1 MVMLLAATAAFAQ
14 RGATVESVSGK
25 VELRPAGGTWEPAQ
39 PGQRISRGTT
49 ISTGFD
55 SRARLT
61 LANSVLE
68 IAPLTRMT
76 LEDLVE
82 TSDTISTDVFV
93 RVGRTRASVQGAEGV
108 DTEFRMRSPI
118 AVASVRGTEFTF
130 DTKRTLV
137 EDGTVTVANFL
148 GRTTSVDA
156 GGSAVVQEFGSIQE
170 VRETFL
176 RESSVSTTPG
186 EEEEEAGG
194 PGDGAGVATVV
205 VTIEWE

>member
-1 MVMLLAATAAFAQ
+1 
-14 RGATVESVSGK
+14 
-25 VELRPAGGTWEPAQ
+25 
-39 PGQRISRGTT
+39 
-49 ISTGFD
+49 
-55 SRARLT
+55 
-61 LANSVLE
+61 
-68 IAPLTRMT
+68 
-76 LEDLVE
+76 
-82 TSDTISTDVFV
+82 
-93 RVGRTRASVQGAEGV
+93 
-108 DTEFRMRSPI
+108 MRSPI